1 MMIPPNQRDK
11 THLRV
16 WFSDVRAARAVGWAG
31 PGQGRARYI
40 KHVFGG
46 CSMGVVTVLKAHLGA
61 GWHDPSGG
69 GRGRQSSDI
78 YRAEERHRMRL
89 KINQVRA
96 DSSVKNSSD
105 SKLTPAKDHFFPVVF
120 RIKRNWVNC
129 KLKL

>member
-1 MMIPPNQRDK
+1 MMIPPNQCDK

-16 WFSDVRAARAVGWAG
+16 WFSDVRAARAVGRAG

-78 YRAEERHRMRL
+78 YRAEEQHRMRP
-89 KINQVRA
+89 KITEERV
-96 DSSVKNSSD
+96 DSTVKD
-105 SKLTPAKDHFFPVVF
+105 RFF
-120 RIKRNWVNC
+120 
-129 KLKL
+129 